1 MMERRREQK
10 EHGTREFPFQIYS
23 APDAKDSDLVPYH
36 WHPEVEIITVL
47 QGEVSVTINETVR
60 GSDFFLIQSTCKPVN
75 NNLMELLTFTDA
87 ESVAERL

>member
-1 MMERRREQK
+1 MIERRREQK

-47 QGEVSVTINETVR
+47 QGEVEVTIRDEHHSGRVLLSGAEPISSAPASKATIR
-60 GSDFFLIQSTCKPVN
+60 RRDALIS
-75 NNLMELLTFTDA
+75 
-87 ESVAERL
+87 S